1 MDASILS
8 FVPISS
14 EDLNE
19 NLFFQNRLVFA
30 FAMEERVKLG
40 FIKYTQASMHDI
52 SQQSAKMD
60 HCEAF
65 GFPVPPKA
73 FKK

>member
-40 FIKYTQASMHDI
+40 FIKYTQASVHDI
-52 SQQSAKMD
+52 SQQGAKMD

-65 GFPVPPKA
+65 RFPVPPKA
-73 FKK
+73 FEK